1 MDENI
6 KNIEYRIKDL
16 SEISDEKL
24 DEVLDLVKGIN
35 KVLDA
40 AFDKTSGTF
49 KYIILSNSSDYEIFA
64 EICSI
69 FDQFSIDFDN
79 DDIDSVEVADIQEE
93 EDSENDLT
101 NEVEKKKSE
110 RKFDVIEGAIILSL
124 SLVLIIL
131 GFIFREKNASSWI
144 YMFGFVLA
152 GYETLYSL
160 ITDFAEKRYV
170 GEKIIILVSAFALL
184 YLGFGLSG
192 CLVMFSYSFVSFLRG
207 FLEYKNSK
215 LFDEEVSDERKEKWN
230 EDGKDE
236 QSLKKIRIVF
246 DLSTVAVGLL
256 IAFVPPLFDI
266 SRYWY
271 LATSKWI
278 YLGVTFVALTRIG
291 NVLASLK
298 NCRLSAISKI
308 YKSNVIISDNQLIE
322 GLSEVDTIFFD
333 GKGVSE
339 ESEGTASIRSA
350 ADERELKR
358 VLFAAE
364 QGLNCSVAR
373 AILGSFDI
381 DESVSFDVSSLEFF
395 EGQGVKMVMDGKEYL
410 VGSKNFLSKNRADV
424 KDEVDGDVVYISKD
438 GVVFGVIELKFPVKK
453 DVVGAVAEISEDL
466 NVRTVLLSGCGA
478 KKVER
483 IRAEI
488 GFSSAAANC
497 SPDFKAKKVVGKG
510 AVYVCDSVND
520 LQTISKFDD
529 KGLIV
534 KLGGEDDLS
543 SGLFLKDGEIRKLP
557 FILKIL
563 RRLSKTLRQT
573 KVWSIIGKAVLIAA
587 AFCLKIF
594 LDFDFT
600 PIALLLSIILDV
612 VIVLNSVR
620 NHLDPA

>member
-6 KNIEYRIKDL
+6 KNIEYKIKEL

-24 DEVLDLVKGIN
+24 AEVLDLVKGIN
-35 KVLDA
+35 GVLDA
-40 AFDKTSGTF
+40 AFDKTLGTF
-49 KYIILSNSSDYEIFA
+49 KYIVLSKSGDYEIFA

-69 FDQFSIDFDN
+69 FDKFSIDFDN
-79 DDIDSVEVADIQEE
+79 DDLDFVETEEIQEE
-93 EDSENDLT
+93 GDSENDLP

-131 GFIFREKNASSWI
+131 GFVFREKNASSWI

-170 GEKIIILVSAFALL
+170 GEKIIVLASAFALL

-215 LFDEEVSDERKEKWN
+215 LFDEDVSDERKEKWN
-230 EDGKDE
+230 EEGKDE
-236 QSLKKIRIVF
+236 KALKKIRIVF

-278 YLGVTFVALTRIG
+278 YLGATFIALTRIE
-291 NVLASLK
+291 NILASLK

-308 YKSNVIISDNQLIE
+308 YKSKAIISDNRLID
-322 GLSEVDTIFFD
+322 GLSEVNTVYFD

-381 DESVSFDVSSLEFF
+381 DECVSFDVSSREFF
-395 EGQGVKMVMDGKEYL
+395 EGHGVKMVMDGKEYL
-410 VGSKNFLSKNRADV
+410 VGSKNFLLKNRADV

-438 GVVFGVIELKFPVKK
+438 GVIFGVVELEFPVKK

-466 NVRTVLLSGCGA
+466 NAKTVLLSGCAA
-478 KKVER
+478 KKVEK

-488 GFSSAAANC
+488 GFSSATANC
-497 SPDFKAKKVVGKG
+497 SPEFKAKKVIGKG
-510 AVYVCDSVND
+510 SAYVCDSVND
-520 LQTISKFDD
+520 ALTISKLDD

-534 KLGGEDDLS
+534 KLGGEDALS
-543 SGLFLKDGEIRKLP
+543 SGLVIKDGEIRKLP
-557 FILKIL
+557 YILKIL
-563 RRLSKTLRQT
+563 GRLSKTLRQT
-573 KVWSIIGKAVLIAA
+573 KTWSIIGKTVLIAA
-587 AFCLKIF
+587 AFCLRIF

-600 PIALLLSIILDV
+600 PVALLLSIVLDV
-612 VIVLNSVR
+612 VVVSNSGR